1 MDAWCALCDSLSAAQ
16 LLWLLPRF
24 SAQPSCGN
32 NKFAA
37 REILCGPQP
46 LHHDCTC
53 IVLNEMMA

>member
-1 MDAWCALCDSLSAAQ
+1 MHGSFGDDGFAMGW
-16 LLWLLPRF
+16 LPRF